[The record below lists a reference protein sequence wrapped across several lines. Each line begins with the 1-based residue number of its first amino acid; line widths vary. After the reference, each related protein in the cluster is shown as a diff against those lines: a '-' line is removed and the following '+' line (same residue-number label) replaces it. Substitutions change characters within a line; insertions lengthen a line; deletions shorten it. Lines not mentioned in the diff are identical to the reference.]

1 MVFSDI
7 APCTGVTPIHELG
20 RPFTDA
26 NGPAL
31 MASLRFDADNKLTD
45 TPMVALMESL
55 ASMLSEARMRIASA
69 PAGAPFLS
77 CIHPCYQ

>member
-1 MVFSDI
+1 MS
-7 APCTGVTPIHELG
+7 PIHELG

-31 MASLRFDADNKLTD
+31 MASLRFDADNTLTD

-55 ASMLSEARMRIASA
+55 ATMLSEARMRIASA
-69 PAGAPFLS
+69 PAGAPFCREPLS
-77 CIHPCYQ
+77 LLGNYMVFFR